1 MTFPSEKI
9 RELRTRDEKKHD
21 WLLEHGAKLLKMGNG
36 VLTLAASTPRA
47 RGGEL
52 EAYDAMARKY
62 ERWKVESGG
71 ETWEFPD
78 RKIKEEQDVD
88 KRRYKIWSGYPGARL
103 INLRKSFVVPLLF
116 PVFPGLQAVIKLE
129 KNNLRLVST

>member
-1 MTFPSEKI
+1 M
-9 RELRTRDEKKHD
+9 
-21 WLLEHGAKLLKMGNG
+21 LEHGAKLLKMGNG

-78 RKIKEEQDVD
+78 RKIKEEQEVD

-103 INLRKSFVVPLLF
+103 INLRK
-116 PVFPGLQAVIKLE
+116 A
-129 KNNLRLVST
+129 